1 MPRAPRH
8 SGERQDP
15 VRTPMRSISI
25 KAAVIATE
33 WRKIVNKINQLYK
46 LTMSRWVIAG
56 LCPASVLLASPLSAQ
71 PSDAY
76 PTKPIRVLIAQIP
89 GGTADTVLRLYA
101 QRMGDRLGQTLVV
114 DNRGASGVGGLASL
128 QLVAGA
134 NPDGYTLMLAVPSLT
149 FTPALVKNM
158 PLDVERDF
166 APITLLNRESFLVAV
181 YPGLAANSVRE
192 LVALAKARPGTINA
206 GGGNFGS
213 GTHLVCMQ
221 FLDAV
226 GIRDVTTYV
235 PYKGV
240 PVAFVDAIAGRLQVT
255 MSSIVSGGAHVKA
268 GKLRALAVTAAQRAE
283 FLPDTPTVAEQGVA
297 GFEAI
302 AWNGL
307 LAPAK
312 TPAARI
318 NVLAA
323 TAAQAAQAP
332 EIKDKLRA
340 MGSEAVG
347 STPAEFKRLIGVE
360 VTRWRQLV
368 KRLGITQG

>member
-1 MPRAPRH
+1 MLGMA
-8 SGERQDP
+8 S
-15 VRTPMRSISI
+15 M
-25 KAAVIATE
+25 
-33 WRKIVNKINQLYK
+33 W
-46 LTMSRWVIAG
+46 
-56 LCPASVLLASPLSAQ
+56 PASPVLALTPDS
-71 PSDAY
+71 Y

-89 GGTADTVLRLYA
+89 GGTPDTVARMYA
-101 QRMGDRLGQTLVV
+101 QRMGEMLGQTLVM

-128 QLVAGA
+128 QLVAGS

-149 FTPALVKNM
+149 FTPALVKDM

-166 APITLLNRESFLVAV
+166 APISLLNRESYLVAV
-181 YPGLAANSVRE
+181 NPALPAHSLKE
-192 LVALAKARPGTINA
+192 LVALAKAKPGFINA

-221 FLDAV
+221 FLDAI
-226 GIRDVTTYV
+226 GIREVTTYV

-240 PVAFVDAIAGRLQVT
+240 AVAFVDAIAGRLQVT
-255 MSSIVSGGAHVKA
+255 VSSIVSGGVHVKA
-268 GKLRALAVTAAQRAE
+268 GKLRALAVTGAQRSDN
-283 FLPDTPTVAEQGVA
+283 LPDAPTVAEQGVA

-312 TPAARI
+312 TPVSRI
-318 NVLAA
+318 NKLSVL
-323 TAAQAAQAP
+323 AAQAAQAP

-347 STPAEFKRLIGVE
+347 STPAEFKRLISVE

-368 KRLGITQG
+368 KRLGIAAG